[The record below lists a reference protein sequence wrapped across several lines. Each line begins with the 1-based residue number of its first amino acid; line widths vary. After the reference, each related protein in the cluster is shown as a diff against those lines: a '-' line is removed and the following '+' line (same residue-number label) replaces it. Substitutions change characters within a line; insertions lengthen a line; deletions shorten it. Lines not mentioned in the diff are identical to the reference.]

1 MYWSGRGLRV
11 LRILNAIDKL
21 PLQRREA
28 LTERLR
34 SRKPQLEVALQQSF
48 ERREELL
55 RVQQRAVELQAIVD
69 EWNKEGEKKQVFDEN
84 TDIGDNEDV
93 DLDTEDDED

>member
-1 MYWSGRGLRV
+1 M
-11 LRILNAIDKL
+11 
-21 PLQRREA
+21 PLISSPYSAGKDE
-28 LTERLR
+28 LERLR
-34 SRKPQLEVALQQSF
+34 SWKPQLEAALQQPF

-55 RVQQRAVELQAIVD
+55 RMQQRAAELQAIIG

-93 DLDTEDDED
+93 DLDAEDDED